1 MVVLFGFGLAGF
13 LVVGFG
19 FRVVGFGVV
28 VVEVVVVSSCV
39 VSSTFGVDSCVF
51 ESVISSV
58 LLGVGASV
66 GATGPNLSMR
76 AGVYGF

>member
-1 MVVLFGFGLAGF
+1 MGFGFS
-13 LVVGFG
+13 VVGFG
-19 FRVVGFGVV
+19 VVV
-28 VVEVVVVSSCV
+28 VVEVVVVSSSV

-76 AGVYGF
+76 GGVYGF